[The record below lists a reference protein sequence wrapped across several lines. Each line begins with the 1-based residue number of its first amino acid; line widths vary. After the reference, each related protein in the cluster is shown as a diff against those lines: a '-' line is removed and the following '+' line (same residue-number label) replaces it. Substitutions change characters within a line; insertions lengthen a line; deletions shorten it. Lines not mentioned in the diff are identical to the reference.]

1 MVPGSASPVP
11 GKATPARPLLL
22 GGSLWPDLKRG
33 DRCTHLR
40 GVLKGKQRGH
50 SIVLQV
56 LAVPEGAEAL
66 GPEVL
71 GADDRVLLGLE
82 VGPAHVQHPLLQQL
96 RPAEREPVG
105 AGRGGAKQEASE
117 RSSALLSV
125 LGLHATPPHTP
136 HAPGQRGTSGNLALL
151 GHIQFPE
158 GSVVAVPG
166 ILSRKLK
173 TMIMFPKLCLPGELS
188 LVPSGAAGGPA
199 LGALLGVLLWVLQ
212 SGSKIPALMEPTV

>member
-1 MVPGSASPVP
+1 MASRVGWAPTPKAGRCCSHCGAGLASPVP

-96 RPAEREPVG
+96 RPAEREPAG
-105 AGRGGAKQEASE
+105 AGRGGAKQEASDAE
-117 RSSALLSV
+117 LSTSECP
-125 LGLHATPPHTP
+125 GTSRHPTP
-136 HAPGQRGTSGNLALL
+136 HPPRSWTAWDIRQPRSARPHPVSGGFCRGC
-151 GHIQFPE
+151 
-158 GSVVAVPG
+158 
-166 ILSRKLK
+166 SRH
-173 TMIMFPKLCLPGELS
+173 P
-188 LVPSGAAGGPA
+188 
-199 LGALLGVLLWVLQ
+199 
-212 SGSKIPALMEPTV
+212 